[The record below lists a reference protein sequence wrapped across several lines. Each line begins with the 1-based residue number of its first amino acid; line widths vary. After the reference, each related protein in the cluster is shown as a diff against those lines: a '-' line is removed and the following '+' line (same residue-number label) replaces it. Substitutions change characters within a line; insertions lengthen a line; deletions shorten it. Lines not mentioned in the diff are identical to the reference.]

1 MLNLYSH
8 NRLRSSVYGRA
19 MIDINPM
26 ELMRFSNRFFAEEVL
41 QMHFCS
47 LTRIKKELFWR
58 FFKYLFTKWHPTS
71 FHMEISSSSSTRGQ
85 SRFDWRRKICNC
97 WILEGISLPNWWN
110 FHSARW
116 YIYIYL
122 QIDWLEQGNPDWK
135 SPV

>member
-47 LTRIKKELFWR
+47 LTRIKKELF
-58 FFKYLFTKWHPTS
+58 
-71 FHMEISSSSSTRGQ
+71 
-85 SRFDWRRKICNC
+85 
-97 WILEGISLPNWWN
+97 
-110 FHSARW
+110 
-116 YIYIYL
+116 
-122 QIDWLEQGNPDWK
+122 
-135 SPV
+135 